1 MRLPTA
7 FVLVNKSPCVFA
19 FQCAFTRH
27 RARLCDRLLLGEA
40 ALYSCF
46 SDAFRFGRKKKH
58 DWLMPWAHHASR
70 RRIRARAP
78 GGEKKHRPLLT
89 VRKSL
94 IRFRH
99 SRPLLRKRVSKNKAT
114 TCNEKPNSTQAVEM
128 VDAGVLSPSIK
139 VVANIVLRMQPGP
152 PAANRVFVC
161 RAPPLKCSQ
170 PCGESPRWSGRRW
183 SAQRSVPV
191 HLRARRLAAGSNPRR
206 CFVLG
211 CKPR

>member
-1 MRLPTA
+1 MHHPSRCCIHVRVPGA
-7 FVLVNKSPCVFA
+7 
-19 FQCAFTRH
+19 
-27 RARLCDRLLLGEA
+27 
-40 ALYSCF
+40 
-46 SDAFRFGRKKKH
+46 KKKY
-58 DWLMPWAHHASR
+58 R
-70 RRIRARAP
+70 T
-78 GGEKKHRPLLT
+78 LLT
-89 VRKSL
+89 LRKSL

-99 SRPLLRKRVSKNKAT
+99 SRPLLRKRVSKNNAT
-114 TCNEKPNSTQAVEM
+114 TYNEKPNSTQAVEM

-139 VVANIVLRMQPGP
+139 VVANTVLRMQPGP

-161 RAPPLKCSQ
+161 RAPPLKCNR
-170 PCGESPRWSGRRW
+170 PGGESLRLSGSRW